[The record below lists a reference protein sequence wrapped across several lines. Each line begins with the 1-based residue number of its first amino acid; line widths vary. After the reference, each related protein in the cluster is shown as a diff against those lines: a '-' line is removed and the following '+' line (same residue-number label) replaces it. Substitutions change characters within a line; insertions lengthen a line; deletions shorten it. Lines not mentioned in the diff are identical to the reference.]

1 MKREPARTEAERLE
15 AVDRY
20 DRGEATCPYCG
31 GDHAEHGEMRRCSD
45 EWQAAMSDQDRLRRT
60 KEAEAFVGVLTDKIE
75 EGLAFDQ
82 TMADA
87 FPEEDR

>member
-1 MKREPARTEAERLE
+1 
-15 AVDRY
+15 
-20 DRGEATCPYCG
+20 
-31 GDHAEHGEMRRCSD
+31 MRRCSD